1 MSSGVPDATGNCP
14 ATTGNAQYQGC
25 PLADKNAVELHT
37 VNLGGGASTKAPLS
51 RASVRNFDRNNPD
64 FQAVARSKN
73 PDGSLYGVI

>member
-1 MSSGVPDATGNCP
+1 MLSIK
-14 ATTGNAQYQGC
+14 GC